1 MKNKRYESW
10 EEVREELNISEEQE
24 AEIQLEKDIIEAT
37 IEIRKKSKL
46 TQRDLS
52 KKSGVKQPVIARIE
66 KCVNSPQMNTLI
78 KLLYPMGYT
87 IRVVPLEKIQEV
99 YQNE

>member
-1 MKNKRYESW
+1 MENKPYISW
-10 EEVREELNISEEQE
+10 EDVRKNLNITPEQE

-37 IEIRKKSKL
+37 IEARKRNKL

-66 KCVNSPQMNTLI
+66 KYVNSPQTSTLI

-87 IRVVPLEKIQEV
+87 LRVVPLDDLKEA
-99 YQNE
+99 